1 MEKIIR
7 SRNIFNENG
16 ILDYASLRSCITEH
30 KRYINDY
37 QKYYDYYDG
46 KQAIR
51 NKVRENTLND
61 NINNKYCVNLAKD
74 NIQTTK
80 SYLLGNGVVYDYDDA
95 LSEQQTKY
103 IKGNFLAQN
112 IEAEDSKMALWST
125 IQGVAYELV
134 QPITYYDEV
143 TGREDLTLEFAP
155 LMATECF
162 YVYDDSVLPKAMM
175 AIYYKKHYNHLGDF
189 DYYIMYVYTKNLIM
203 VYHTTE
209 IEQVDKY
216 QLVQVDEHNFND
228 IPIIKFCGNEQEES
242 LIKDG
247 IDLYDAYNALSND
260 NFDDIEQ
267 TINSLI
273 LMKGFRLG
281 EDSEEELR
289 AVKQLKALGIMYVP
303 ENGDVNTLQR
313 QLNIADVTELKKQ
326 LKEEICQIVGVPNMS
341 DENFANNVS
350 GVAMGY
356 KLLKFNAIIS
366 EKEKWFIDGLKQRLK
381 LMCKFYNQLK
391 LADLEYYKIKP
402 IMKRTLPTDK
412 DMLAQ
417 RMDNLYTQGLLTSET
432 ILRTIEGIDNVKKE
446 AQLAWEEKINR
457 EKQTQEIISASYLSS
472 QDYDGASLENR
483 VDE

>member
-1 MEKIIR
+1 MERIIR

-30 KRYINDY
+30 KRYIKEY

-46 KQAIR
+46 KQAIK
-51 NKVRENTLND
+51 NKRRENTLND
-61 NINNKYCVNLAKD
+61 NVNNRYCVNLAKD

-80 SYLLGNGVVYDYDDA
+80 SYLLGSGVVYDYDDA
-95 LSEQQTKY
+95 LTEEQTKY
-103 IKGNFLAQN
+103 IKGNFQAQN
-112 IEAEDSKMALWST
+112 IEAEDSKLALFST

-134 QPITYYDEV
+134 QPITYYDES

-155 LMATECF
+155 LLATECF
-162 YVYDDSVLPKAMM
+162 YVYNDDVLPKAMM

-203 VYHTTE
+203 EYHTTD

-216 QLVQVDEHNFND
+216 QLVQVDEHNFGD
-228 IPIIKFCGNEQEES
+228 IPIVRFCGNELEES

-247 IDLYDAYNALSND
+247 IDLYDAYNALSNA

-267 TINSLI
+267 SINSLI
-273 LMKGFRLG
+273 LMKGFTLG
-281 EDSEEELR
+281 EDCEEELR
-289 AVKQLKALGIMYVP
+289 ALKQLKSMGIMYIP

-313 QLNIADVTELKKQ
+313 QLNVSDVTELKKQ
-326 LKEEICQIVGVPNMS
+326 LKEEICQIIGVPNMS

-356 KLLKFNAIIS
+356 KLLKFHGLIS
-366 EKEKWFIDGLKQRLK
+366 EKEKCFIDGLKQRLK
-381 LMCKFYNQLK
+381 LMCRFYNQLK
-391 LADLEYYKIKP
+391 RANLEYYKIEP

-432 ILRTIEGIDNVKKE
+432 VLRTIEGIGDVKEESK
-446 AQLAWEEKINR
+446 LAWEEKINR

-472 QDYDGASLENR
+472 QDFNGASLENS